1 MKPFFIITKRL
12 IAVAFAVVVIFFMI
26 LSSVFS
32 VKNERID
39 GSTNQKRVEYIKNLG
54 FEVDDADV
62 AFKQTVIPQ
71 KFDNV
76 YKQYNSLQKKSGFD
90 LSKYKSKTVTVYTYP
105 LVSGNREAHII
116 IYNGVVIGGDVAE
129 ISADGS
135 MSALK

>member
-71 KFDNV
+71 KFDNT

>member
-116 IYNGVVIGGDVAE
+116 IYNGVVIGGDVAD